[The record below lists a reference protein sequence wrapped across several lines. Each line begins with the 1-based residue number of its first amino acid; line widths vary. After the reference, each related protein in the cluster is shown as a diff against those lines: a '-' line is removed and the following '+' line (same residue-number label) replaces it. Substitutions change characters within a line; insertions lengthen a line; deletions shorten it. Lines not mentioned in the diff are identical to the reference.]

1 MTNEEILEQIK
12 NVITTLHPYMENRLQ
27 VLLKYPNPSMDV
39 EFFFHPNGTTIMF
52 SDGLETSKKSISKKI
67 ELDLTAEPALIN
79 SLIEMLLQDHDY
91 ISDIKKSKDTLTVGT
106 DVELSLD
113 NYSGIACGVINVI
126 LNFSRYPNG
135 EVLLNGYYDA
145 IVCAFYDQVKNTPEF
160 KYQFGDEGITVK
172 RDLTEKLSKEE
183 MLNILS
189 TLSEEELHRIINRLP
204 VPVFMKAYQGSG
216 TKLTRKHQI
225 IKLT

>member
-12 NVITTLHPYMENRLQ
+12 NVITTLHPYMDNRLPI
-27 VLLKYPNPSMDV
+27 LLNYPNPSMDID
-39 EFFFHPNGTTIMF
+39 FFFHPNGTTIMF

-67 ELDLTAEPALIN
+67 ELDFTTEPALIN

-113 NYSGIACGVINVI
+113 NCAGISCGDINVV
-126 LNFSRYPNG
+126 LDFSRYPNG

-145 IVCAFYDQVKNTPEF
+145 IVCAFYDQVKNTPTF
-160 KYQFGDEGITVK
+160 KYQFGDEGVTVK

-189 TLSEEELHRIINRLP
+189 GLSEEELHKIINGLP
-204 VPVFMKAYQGSG
+204 VPVFMKAYQDSG
-216 TKLTRKHQI
+216 TKLTRREPNI
-225 IKLT
+225 

>member
-12 NVITTLHPYMENRLQ
+12 NVITTLHPYMDNRLPI
-27 VLLKYPNPSMDV
+27 LLNYPNPSMDID
-39 EFFFHPNGTTIMF
+39 FFFHPNGTTIMF

-67 ELDLTAEPALIN
+67 ELDFTTEPALIN
-79 SLIEMLLQDHDY
+79 SLIEMLLKDHDY

-113 NYSGIACGVINVI
+113 NCAGISCGDINVV
-126 LNFSRYPNG
+126 LDFSRYPNG

-145 IVCAFYDQVKNTPEF
+145 IVCAFYDQVKNTPTF
-160 KYQFGDEGITVK
+160 KYQFGDEGVTVK
-172 RDLTEKLSKEE
+172 RDLTEKLSREE

-189 TLSEEELHRIINRLP
+189 GLSEEELHKIINGLP
-204 VPVFMKAYQGSG
+204 VPVFMKAYQDSG
-216 TKLTRKHQI
+216 TKLTRREPNI
-225 IKLT
+225 